1 MRPATQPRLRDCLK
15 QNNYN
20 FLGSVPSRQMT
31 MTAHPPVTRPRRGP
45 LRASAGTLLLG
56 IVLLTGASAMTGCA
70 TTTEKKV
77 ARATV
82 FYPPLPNPPRIQY
95 LATFSGPND
104 VGATRSVFLDF
115 LMGKDSAETEA
126 IKKPYGVAIHAGR
139 IYVVDTR
146 GGGYA
151 VFDLQNRRF
160 EVVQGAGGGKLLKPI
175 NITIEAD
182 GTKYVT
188 DTGREQVVVFDSQD
202 RYVRAYGATGEFKPG
217 DVAVFGDRVYISDL
231 KHHDVQVLDKE
242 TGKLLFKIG
251 KAGSKEGEFVFPT
264 NMAIGP
270 DRGLYVADTGNFR
283 VEKFTLDGKFVR
295 SFGAIGAGFG
305 QFARP
310 KGVALDRDGRLYV
323 VDAAFQNIQVLSP
336 EGKLLMFFGSSGDDP
351 ENINLPTQVV
361 VDYHN
366 LRYFQPYADPK
377 FKLEYVILVASQFGA
392 SKVNVYG
399 FGRMEGMDYDVTD
412 APARD
417 NGR

>member
-1 MRPATQPRLRDCLK
+1 
-15 QNNYN
+15 
-20 FLGSVPSRQMT
+20 
-31 MTAHPPVTRPRRGP
+31 MTAHPPRIRPRSGA
-45 LRASAGTLLLG
+45 LRTSASALLLG
-56 IVLLTGASAMTGCA
+56 IVLLTGVSALTGCA
-70 TTTEKKV
+70 STTEKKV
-77 ARATV
+77 ARAPV

-104 VGATRSVFLDF
+104 VGSQRSAFLDF
-115 LMGKDSAETEA
+115 LAGKDSMETEA
-126 IKKPYGVAIHAGR
+126 IKKPYGVAIQGGR

-151 VFDLQNRRF
+151 IFDLEKRRF
-160 EVVQGAGGGKLLKPI
+160 KIVQGAGGGKLQKPI

-188 DTGREQVVVFDSQD
+188 DTGRDQVIVFDNND
-202 RYVRAYGATGEFKPG
+202 NYLRAYGENDQFKPG
-217 DVAVFGDRVYISDL
+217 DVAVYGDRLYISDL
-231 KHHDVQVLDKE
+231 KHHVVQVLDKE
-242 TGKLLFKIG
+242 SGKRLFQFG
-251 KAGSKEGEFVFPT
+251 KAGSKEGEFVYPT
-264 NMAIGP
+264 NLAIGH
-270 DRGLYVADTGNFR
+270 DRHVYVADTGNFR
-283 VEKFTLDGKFVR
+283 IEKFTLDGKFVR

-310 KGVALDRDGRLYV
+310 KGVTLDQDGRLYV

-336 EGKLLMFFGSSGDDP
+336 EGKLLMFFGEAGDGP

-361 VDYHN
+361 IDYHN
-366 LRYFQPYADPK
+366 LRFFQPLADPK

-412 APARD
+412 QPARD
-417 NGR
+417 SGH